1 MNAAI
6 ARAVGSTSSSAPI
19 PDRSWLKL
27 GANFITVQS
36 YRMIRISGADKGYDP
51 QA

>member
-19 PDRSWLKL
+19 PDLSWLKL
-27 GANFITVQS
+27 GANFYNGTIVS
-36 YRMIRISGADKGYDP
+36 YDTHFEC
-51 QA
+51 